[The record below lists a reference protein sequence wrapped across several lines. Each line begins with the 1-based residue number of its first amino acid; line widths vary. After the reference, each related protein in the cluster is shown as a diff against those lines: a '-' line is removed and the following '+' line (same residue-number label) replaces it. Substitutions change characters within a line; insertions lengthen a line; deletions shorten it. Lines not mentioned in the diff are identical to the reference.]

1 MMKLIIDGTFP
12 NLNDY
17 IAAERESRYAGA
29 AMKRR
34 YTELVAYYAMSQLG
48 DYRPGKVIVHYTWY
62 EPSRKRDMDNICAF
76 GRKVIQDGLVMAK
89 VLKNDGWND
98 IAGFTDSFAVDK
110 QRPRIEIE
118 FEEIG

>member
-1 MMKLIIDGTFP
+1 MKLIIDRTFP

-17 IAAERESRYAGA
+17 IAAERNNRYKAA

-34 YTELVAYYAMSQLG
+34 YTENVAYCAKSQLG
-48 DYRPGKVIVHYTWY
+48 DYKPGKVLMHYTWY
-62 EPSRKRDMDNICAF
+62 EPSRRRDMDNICAF

-110 QRPRIEIE
+110 HRPRIEVE